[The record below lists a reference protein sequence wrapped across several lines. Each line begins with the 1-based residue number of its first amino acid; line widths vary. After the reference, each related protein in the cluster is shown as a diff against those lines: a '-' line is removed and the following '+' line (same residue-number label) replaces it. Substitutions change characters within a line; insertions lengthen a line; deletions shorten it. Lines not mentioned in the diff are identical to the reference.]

1 MYIVLSTLHIATKWQ
16 SNDGSEEVPS

>member
-16 SNDGSEEVPS
+16 SNDGSEEFPS